1 MKIADLLWMKMY
13 RGVGDPSN
21 RQTGGLPHMVTFLS
35 RTQQRAQRAFTMI
48 EIAIALAIIGFALLT
63 IVGLLPMGLTVQK
76 DNREDTIISQDG
88 NYFIEAIR
96 GGVVGLDNLTN
107 YVDRI
112 IISNSPSM
120 GQQVYTSFADGKAI
134 VQLLSTNKYVT
145 NSSGRITNE
154 VIAYVRAFSGSAL
167 MQSAIPN
174 DPQDKLMSFYYQLR
188 SEVTRFNSWDP
199 KSTNLQYLTNNLF
212 DVRLRLAWP
221 VLRNGTSMTVGEKS
235 KYQVFRT
242 LISATQNT
250 NGVFE
255 PQTYHFQ

>member
-1 MKIADLLWMKMY
+1 MY

-35 RTQQRAQRAFTMI
+35 RTQQRAHRAFTMI

-112 IISNSPSM
+112 IIKTNANFSNGS
-120 GQQVYTSFADGKAI
+120 DI
-134 VQLLSTNKYVT
+134 VRLLSTPKYDT
-145 NSSGRITNE
+145 NSTGTNE

-167 MQSAIPN
+167 MQAAI
-174 DPQDKLMSFYYQLR
+174 PQDKSMSFYYQLR

-199 KSTNLQYLTNNLF
+199 ESINFTDTTLSNNEKLYRSNRWAQIQYLTNNLF
-212 DVRLRLAWP
+212 EVRLRLAWP
-221 VLRNGTSMTVGEKS
+221 VLRNGTSMTNSEKS

>member
-48 EIAIALAIIGFALLT
+48 EIAIALVIIGFALLT

-112 IISNSPSM
+112 IIKTNANFSNGS
-120 GQQVYTSFADGKAI
+120 DI
-134 VQLLSTNKYVT
+134 VRLLSTPKYDT
-145 NSSGRITNE
+145 NSTGTNE

-174 DPQDKLMSFYYQLR
+174 DPQDKFMSFYYQLR
-188 SEVTRFNSWDP
+188 SEVTPFNSWDP

-235 KYQVFRT
+235 KFQVFRT

>member
-1 MKIADLLWMKMY
+1 
-13 RGVGDPSN
+13 
-21 RQTGGLPHMVTFLS
+21 MVTFLS

-112 IISNSPSM
+112 IIKTNANFSNGS
-120 GQQVYTSFADGKAI
+120 DI
-134 VQLLSTNKYVT
+134 VRLLSTPKYDT
-145 NSSGRITNE
+145 NSTGTNE

-174 DPQDKLMSFYYQLR
+174 DPQDKFMSFYYQLR
-188 SEVTRFNSWDP
+188 SEVTPFNSWDP

-235 KYQVFRT
+235 KFQVFRT

>member
-1 MKIADLLWMKMY
+1 
-13 RGVGDPSN
+13 
-21 RQTGGLPHMVTFLS
+21 MVTFLS

-48 EIAIALAIIGFALLT
+48 EIAIALVIIGFALLT

-112 IISNSPSM
+112 IIKTNANFSNGS
-120 GQQVYTSFADGKAI
+120 DI
-134 VQLLSTNKYVT
+134 VRLLSTPKYDT
-145 NSSGRITNE
+145 NSTGTNE

-174 DPQDKLMSFYYQLR
+174 DPQDKFMSFYYQLR
-188 SEVTRFNSWDP
+188 SEVTPFNSWDP

-235 KYQVFRT
+235 KFQVFRT

>member
-1 MKIADLLWMKMY
+1 
-13 RGVGDPSN
+13 
-21 RQTGGLPHMVTFLS
+21 MVTFLS

-112 IISNSPSM
+112 IIKTNANLSNGS
-120 GQQVYTSFADGKAI
+120 DI
-134 VQLLSTNKYVT
+134 VRLLSTPKYDT
-145 NSSGRITNE
+145 NSTGTNE

-174 DPQDKLMSFYYQLR
+174 DPQDKFMSFYYQLR
-188 SEVTRFNSWDP
+188 SEVTPFNSWDP

-235 KYQVFRT
+235 KFQVFRT

>member
-1 MKIADLLWMKMY
+1 
-13 RGVGDPSN
+13 
-21 RQTGGLPHMVTFLS
+21 MVAFLS

-48 EIAIALAIIGFALLT
+48 EIAIALVIIGFALLT

-107 YVDRI
+107 YVEQI
-112 IISNSPSM
+112 IISNS
-120 GQQVYTSFADGKAI
+120 QQTPQTNANFSTGSNI
-134 VQLLSTNKYVT
+134 VRLLSTPKYVA
-145 NSSGRITNE
+145 NSTGSND
-154 VIAYVRAFSGSAL
+154 VVAYVRAFSGSAL
-167 MQSAIPN
+167 MQSATAT
-174 DPQDKLMSFYYQLR
+174 PQDKSMSFYYQLR
-188 SEVTRFNSWDP
+188 SEVTPFNSWDREA
-199 KSTNLQYLTNNLF
+199 TNFLNATSYNEMLERSNRWAQIQYLTNNLYE
-212 DVRLRLAWP
+212 VRLRLAWP

-235 KYQVFRT
+235 KFQVFRT

-250 NGVFE
+250 NGFFE